1 MRRLRRLAVL
11 FVSAAALSGCTLVST
26 SSSPTLVNSNDVP
39 LGLLQPTIPFTDFAR
54 VLFVTRDIYM
64 VDAAQLVIPV
74 SQIVT
79 SPPNLLEVLH
89 YIPLGPTSS
98 EQRTG
103 VTTQVPLNLVVNLAT
118 IHDGVALVDVSSA
131 LTQIPPVGRR
141 IAVAQFLFTAVAMGA
156 TKGIEISIDQ
166 TPFSLELANGTR
178 VSLITPADL
187 AYLKY
192 R

>member
-1 MRRLRRLAVL
+1 VRRLRRLAVL

>member
-1 MRRLRRLAVL
+1 MISLRRLAVL

-39 LGLLQPTIPFTDFAR
+39 LGLLNGTIPFTDFAR

-98 EQRTG
+98 EQHTG
-103 VTTQVPLNLVVNLAT
+103 VTTQVPQNLVVNLAT

-156 TKGIEISIDQ
+156 TQGIEISIDQ
-166 TPFSLELANGTR
+166 TPFSLTLANGTR
-178 VSLITPADL
+178 VSLITPSDL